1 MTSIELSA
9 AREEA
14 SRLSE
19 QGNQGGAYYI
29 YRLLKELSDKAEAA
43 PKRDVRNIVRE
54 QVRLLTA
61 AKEAHAEAQK
71 AAAAHPPYNS
81 FHEAHSVIEEEYEEA
96 WDEMKKGGADSGPR
110 DIAKIRRELTQL
122 AAVCIRTMADLC

>member
-1 MTSIELSA
+1 MTSIELSE
-9 AREEA
+9 AREQA
-14 SRLSE
+14 
-19 QGNQGGAYYI
+19 
-29 YRLLKELSDKAEAA
+29 YRLGERGESGAAYTIHSLLKHLSDQAETT
-43 PKRDVRNIVRE
+43 PKRSTRDIVRE
-54 QVRLLTA
+54 QTRLLTA
-61 AKEAHAEAQK
+61 AKETHAEAQK

-81 FHEAHSVIEEEYEEA
+81 FHEAHSVIEEEYDEA